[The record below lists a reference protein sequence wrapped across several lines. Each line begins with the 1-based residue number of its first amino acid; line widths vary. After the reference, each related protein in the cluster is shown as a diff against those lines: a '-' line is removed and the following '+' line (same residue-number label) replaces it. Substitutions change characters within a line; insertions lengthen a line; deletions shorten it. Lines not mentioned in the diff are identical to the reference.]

1 MSFFLSSS
9 RQTGH
14 FPIYSWDSTIRI
26 GLYLVFSVEKS
37 IGI

>member
-1 MSFFLSSS
+1 MIPKTTSSMSLFLSSS

-26 GLYLVFSVEKS
+26 GF
-37 IGI
+37 I